1 MASPMP
7 NIHEYFIM
15 LLINRDFQIP
25 DHSCFVFGPRGT
37 GKSTL
42 IRQRCKDALWIDLLK
57 PEVLRVYLTWPERLE
72 EAINSNSDNTTV
84 VIDEVQKAPELLS
97 VVHSLIEKK
106 LGLKFILTGSSARK
120 LKRVSANLL
129 GGRALKRVL
138 HPFIASELKKHFSL
152 SNALRN
158 GMLPLL
164 YQEQHPQ
171 DVLQAYV
178 SLYLQEEIQA
188 EGLVR
193 SIEQFSRFLEISTFS
208 HASILNITNIAR
220 ECAVKR
226 KTVENYI
233 DILEELLLAYRLP
246 VFSKRAQRELIS
258 HPKFYL
264 FDAGVYYALRPKG
277 PLDRPEEI
285 EGAALEGLVAQH
297 LRAWNDYSGAEHT
310 ISYWRTR
317 SNVEVD
323 FIVYGPKGF
332 WAIEV
337 KNAKRISFNDTK
349 PLETFLTDYPMAKA
363 ILLYRGNEQI
373 RQGNVL
379 CIPCEKFL
387 LQLEP
392 NQPVWNA

>member
-1 MASPMP
+1 
-7 NIHEYFIM
+7 M
-15 LLINRDFQIP
+15 LLINRAFQIP
-25 DHSCFVFGPRGT
+25 DHSCFLLGPRGT

-42 IRQRCKDALWIDLLK
+42 IHERCKDALWIDLLK
-57 PEVLRVYLTWPERLE
+57 PDVLRTYLAWPERLE
-72 EAINSNSDNTTV
+72 DLINANPKHSV
-84 VIDEVQKAPELLS
+84 IVIDEVQKAPELLS

-106 LGLKFILTGSSARK
+106 RGIQFILTGSSVRK
-120 LKRVSANLL
+120 LKRASANLL
-129 GGRALKRVL
+129 GGRALKRIL
-138 HPFIASELKKHFSL
+138 HPFIAAELKNEFSL
-152 SNALRN
+152 SKALHN

-164 YQEQHPQ
+164 YHEKNPQ
-171 DVLQAYV
+171 DILQAYI
-178 SLYLQEEIQA
+178 SLYLQEEIQS

-193 SIEQFSRFLEISTFS
+193 SLEQFSRFLEISTFS
-208 HASILNITNIAR
+208 HASILNVTNIAR
-220 ECAVKR
+220 DCAVKR

-246 VFSKRAQRELIS
+246 VFSKRAQRDLAA

-297 LRAWNDYSGAEHT
+297 LRAWNDYGGAEHT

-317 SNVEVD
+317 SGVEVD
-323 FIVYGPKGF
+323 FIVYGPNGF

-337 KNAKRISFNDTK
+337 KNSKRLSPSDTK
-349 PLETFLTDYPMAKA
+349 ALETFLIDYPMAKA
-363 ILLYRGNEQI
+363 ILLYRGTERINHK
-373 RQGNVL
+373 NVL
-379 CIPCEKFL
+379 CMPCDDFL

-392 NQPVWNA
+392 NKAILDE